1 MRVKRSGILLV
12 NGQALPD
19 PKAITWGLQDLDDDE
34 GTGRNANGDMS
45 RDRVARK
52 RKLTIQWGILSTSDL
67 SFILNA
73 IKDEFFTVKYLDAED
88 GKARTSTMYVGDRS
102 APMLMRDIY
111 TGEWLWQSLSANFI
125 EK

>member
-1 MRVKRSGILLV
+1 MHITRSGILVV
-12 NGQALPD
+12 NGKALPD
-19 PKAITWGLQDLDDDE
+19 PKAIIWGLQDLDDEE
-34 GTGRNANGDMS
+34 GTGRVASGEAV
-45 RDRVARK
+45 RDRVAIK
-52 RKLTIQWGILSTSDL
+52 RKLTIQWGLIPTTDL

-73 IKDEFFTVKYLDAED
+73 IEDEFFSVTYLDAKD
-88 GKARTSTMYVGDRS
+88 GKKRTSTMYVGDRS

>member
-1 MRVKRSGILLV
+1 MNIKRSGILLV

-19 PKAITWGLQDLDDDE
+19 PKSITWGLQDLDDDE
-34 GTGRNANGDMS
+34 GTGRGADGNMV
-45 RDRVARK
+45 RDRVAVK
-52 RKLTIQWGILSTSDL
+52 RKLTIQWGILTTTDL

-73 IKDEFFTVKYLDAED
+73 IDDEFFTVKYLDAKD

-125 EK
+125 EQ